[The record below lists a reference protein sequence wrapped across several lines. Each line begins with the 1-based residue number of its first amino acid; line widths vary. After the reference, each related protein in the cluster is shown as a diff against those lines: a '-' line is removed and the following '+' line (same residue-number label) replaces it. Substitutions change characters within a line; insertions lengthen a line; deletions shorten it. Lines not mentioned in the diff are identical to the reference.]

1 MPDILY
7 LRDILIFFGMFVSA
21 GMGAPIPEEVA
32 IVGAGIW
39 TAAHGPEY
47 PLYRWLM
54 LPVCIT
60 GVIIADMILYGIGRC
75 YGTRLLEWRWTA
87 RFFPSEKRK
96 RIERNFHRYGVNI
109 LVVGRLLPGI
119 RTPLFL
125 TAGIMRLSFTRFLL
139 ADGIGAIVGNS
150 ILFFLAFWFG
160 DQFKELVDAAEGTVN
175 RIKPLLFLLLIGGV
189 GLYFLYHFLRT
200 PLPTGDPEELPLI
213 GKQVAAR
220 IDSVE
225 IRIRK
230 PEPAKTQGQETNNV
244 EASSPNGDQVAHLE
258 GRERK

>member
-1 MPDILY
+1 
-7 LRDILIFFGMFVSA
+7 MFVSA
-21 GMGAPIPEEVA
+21 GLGAPIPEEVA

-39 TAAHGPEY
+39 AATHGAEY

-60 GVIIADMILYGIGRC
+60 GVIIADMLLYGIGRR
-75 YGTRLLEWRWTA
+75 YGTRLLEWRWTS
-87 RFFPSEKRK
+87 RFVPSEKRQ

-109 LVVGRLLPGI
+109 LVFGRLLPGI

-125 TAGIMRLSFTRFLL
+125 TAGIMRLSIARFLL

-150 ILFFLAFWFG
+150 LLFFLAFWFG
-160 DQFKELVDAAEGTVN
+160 DQFKELVDVAEGTVD

-220 IDSVE
+220 IDSAE

-230 PEPAKTQGQETNNV
+230 PEQPKAQEPATNHV
-244 EASSPNGDQVAHLE
+244 EEPSPKSDHLAHLD
-258 GRERK
+258 GRESK